1 MNAAILAISPAAPSL
16 AFSLWL
22 GSAGLSVCGLF
33 VNISYPSVLDIGCG
47 HGQSCARRERVPGET
62 AVIATAIASPVIMA
76 LWSSVLFTIGI
87 VDSIVQIPI
96 GDGGALWKVIA
107 LIPIVFGA
115 LAVCVCRKS
124 DFETYRNESEHSP
137 SLSLIP
143 SLKSCVEVQP

>member
-33 VNISYPSVLDIGCG
+33 VIQYFPIQAFSISDVDMGDLVRDGNG
-47 HGQSCARRERVPGET
+47 FQVNT
-62 AVIATAIASPVIMA
+62 AVLATAIASPVIMA

-87 VDSIVQIPI
+87 VDYIIQIPI
-96 GDGGALWKVIA
+96 GGGGAMWKVIA

-115 LAVCVCRKS
+115 LAVCATLYVGRVIS
-124 DFETYRNESEHSP
+124 RRIETRVSTHH
-137 SLSLIP
+137 L
-143 SLKSCVEVQP
+143 